1 MFSTLTTDILPSTP
15 FGLYRDG
22 TELRGLYYA
31 KPEVARAACDSLG
44 SKCDYPVLVGN
55 DQLYGGLGG
64 EFVCVCIV
72 SDLLEEPQL
81 NWIRSG
87 QSPLHSSMG
96 H

>member
-1 MFSTLTTDILPSTP
+1 MDSTP

-64 EFVCVCIV
+64 EFVCVCIEV
-72 SDLLEEPQL
+72 GLRCEC
-81 NWIRSG
+81 
-87 QSPLHSSMG
+87 
-96 H
+96 